1 MSEKEEATDSVTK
14 ISDLQRRLDDITR
27 LVSDWV
33 WETDENL
40 RLTYVS
46 HRIFELLGLHPFQV
60 EGQTF
65 AELGGF
71 TAWDGS
77 NSEPRWRSP
86 FRDVEFSTKDR
97 GGQDRFFLISGLPVY
112 DSKTGAFCG
121 VRGTAEDITER
132 RRVENDL
139 KRSYEELEARVEGR
153 TQELSLEI
161 QERKKIEM
169 ALRQSEAQAQ
179 HDSAAKTQVLR
190 NVSHELRTALNV
202 IAGFSESMQ
211 SELYGPLQNERYQE
225 YANGIYASGKRLLD
239 MIGGFADLTALG
251 GGILELREEAFDL
264 SLLAADVIGE
274 LAGRA
279 EENAIEIRLG
289 DMTGLPSLYL
299 DKGRLEQMLISILLH
314 AIRRASP
321 GARIAIIAENREDG
335 VAVTVENTAMVLRE
349 AEMRIALEEPFSP
362 AQSWLYRTEVS
373 TGLDLFMVRQLA
385 QAMGGELSLT
395 SSEESGSAFI
405 LFFPKEKISG

>member
-1 MSEKEEATDSVTK
+1 MSEKEQVTDSAIK
-14 ISDLQRRLDDITR
+14 ITDLQRRLDDITR

-33 WETDENL
+33 WETDEHL

-65 AELGGF
+65 TELGAF

-97 GGQDRFFLISGLPVY
+97 GGQDRSFLISGLPVY
-112 DSKTGAFCG
+112 DPNTGAFCG

-132 RRVENDL
+132 RRVESDL
-139 KRSYEELEARVEGR
+139 KRSYEELEQRVDER

-169 ALRQSEAQAQ
+169 ALRQSEAQALQ
-179 HDSAAKTQVLR
+179 DSAAKTQVLR

-225 YANGIYASGKRLLD
+225 YADGIYASGKRLLD

-251 GGILELREEAFDL
+251 GGILELKEEMFDL
-264 SLLAADVIGE
+264 APLVADVV
-274 LAGRA
+274 LQLSSRA
-279 EENAIEIRLG
+279 EENAIEIRQD
-289 DMTGLPSLYL
+289 DMALLPRLYL
-299 DKGRLEQMLISILLH
+299 DKNRLEQMLASVLLH

-321 GARIAIIAENREDG
+321 GGCITIMAQSLEG
-335 VAVTVENTAMVLRE
+335 GLAVTIENPAMVMRE

-373 TGLDLFMVRQLA
+373 AGLDLFMVRQLA
-385 QAMGGELSLT
+385 QAMGGEFSLT
-395 SSEESGSAFI
+395 SSEESGSAFT
-405 LFFPKEKISG
+405 FSFPKEKIA